1 MECGPQ
7 RRWWATRRRCGWCR
21 KRRRRSWTERR
32 WRSPSR
38 PGHRGAGSS
47 VGCARLSPAGAGVDD
62 AGRPRVRRGDPPN
75 NRTVAGVGL
84 QKSLSLI
91 ALPRFSVGGWA
102 VILAHSQVDI
112 RAWRWLLVVCA
123 CLIPVEVAAR
133 SKSAIEADA
142 QRYYRLGQTQFEQG
156 MTLQAI
162 ESLKKAIDMNPKLAE
177 AHDYLGVIYLQ
188 QTDPS
193 HAVKY
198 LKKAVEIDPYYTDAH
213 NTLGVAYK
221 ELGKFEKAL
230 AEFEIA
236 LKDRTYATPEKIHL
250 NMGQVFLARGD
261 YPQAIQS
268 FEKALT
274 IKPDYLR
281 G

>member
-1 MECGPQ
+1 M
-7 RRWWATRRRCGWCR
+7 
-21 KRRRRSWTERR
+21 
-32 WRSPSR
+32 
-38 PGHRGAGSS
+38 
-47 VGCARLSPAGAGVDD
+47 
-62 AGRPRVRRGDPPN
+62 
-75 NRTVAGVGL
+75 
-84 QKSLSLI
+84 
-91 ALPRFSVGGWA
+91 
-102 VILAHSQVDI
+102 ILAHSQVDI

-123 CLIPVEVAAR
+123 CLIPVDVAAR

-250 NMGQVFLARGD
+250 NMGQVFLARGE
-261 YPQAIQS
+261 YPQAIQA

-274 IKPDYLR
+274 IKPDYPR
-281 G
+281 GMFELGLAYQKSGRTELATRKFQEVVKLHPDSAEAAEARQLLGGQGKREGS